1 VDESVAAEV
10 LGPGYIEETH
20 KNIEKGNPFGI
31 YEGGNSILTW
41 LGIMVNNMIVALRMF
56 ASGLALGIPSL
67 YGLAETG
74 VMVGVFDQI
83 FAAKG
88 LAADFWL
95 VVFVH
100 GTLEITAIILA
111 GGAGLILGKGFL
123 FPGTI
128 KRMDAFK
135 QSAKDGTKIMIGLL
149 PVFAVAAFFE
159 GFITR
164 LYNDLSW
171 LTTGVFSVSVIFVIW
186 YFIIY
191 PIRLHKRLSV
201 QLNEEDV

>member
-1 VDESVAAEV
+1 
-10 LGPGYIEETH
+10 
-20 KNIEKGNPFGI
+20 
-31 YEGGNSILTW
+31 
-41 LGIMVNNMIVALRMF
+41 
-56 ASGLALGIPSL
+56 
-67 YGLAETG
+67 
-74 VMVGVFDQI
+74 
-83 FAAKG
+83 
-88 LAADFWL
+88 
-95 VVFVH
+95 
-100 GTLEITAIILA
+100 
-111 GGAGLILGKGFL
+111 
-123 FPGTI
+123 
-128 KRMDAFK
+128 MDAFK